1 MGSSGIFD
9 ESDLLSLAPPELQR
23 ALLKVPDDLVAQALS
38 GAREPVAAR
47 IMENLSPRRARAV
60 QATARRLVDSRELGP
75 QAAKTALRNL
85 VRKVFDVA
93 ALEAEGPAASRSVG
107 AARPA
112 AAVGAPAGGRASEAN
127 RRPGPDLSPRA
138 FARLR
143 EVRAVLDAARKASP
157 FVRELERARLGA
169 SATVLAGAWLRR

>member
-23 ALLKVPDDLVAQALS
+23 ALLKVPDDLVAQALA

-47 IMENLSPRRARAV
+47 IVENLSPRRANAV
-60 QATARRLVDSRELGP
+60 RITARRLVDSRELGP

-93 ALEAEGPAASRSVG
+93 APEAEGRSASRSVG
-107 AARPA
+107 MAPP
-112 AAVGAPAGGRASEAN
+112 AVGARAPTDGRRIETN
-127 RRPGPDLSPRA
+127 RRPGPDLTPPA

-143 EVRAVLDAARKASP
+143 EVRAVLEAARKASP
-157 FVRELERARLGA
+157 FVQELERARLGA
-169 SATVLAGAWLRR
+169 SAAVLAGAWLRR